1 MNLLLFY
8 LFNIA
13 LIKGDVDEYI
23 MEYDP
28 KTSFFIDNKT
38 NSDLITEFSYK
49 YSNFD
54 TIYVAVTYR
63 FHGEYHES
71 LSGAL
76 SYYLKLKL
84 QDLMP
89 DNTILLYRDLY
100 SIYPGT
106 FFSKKKYEVNHRGV
120 FIYTSLQE

>member
-8 LFNIA
+8 LFNFA

-28 KTSFFIDNKT
+28 NTSFFIDNKT

-54 TIYVAVTYR
+54 TIYIAV
-63 FHGEYHES
+63 
-71 LSGAL
+71 
-76 SYYLKLKL
+76 SY
-84 QDLMP
+84 
-89 DNTILLYRDLY
+89 
-100 SIYPGT
+100 
-106 FFSKKKYEVNHRGV
+106 
-120 FIYTSLQE
+120 

>member
-8 LFNIA
+8 LFSIA

-28 KTSFFIDNKT
+28 NTSFFIDNKT

-54 TIYVAVTYR
+54 TVYIAVSYR
-63 FHGEYHES
+63 HVGSFGSE
-71 LSGAL
+71 LSTTL
-76 SYYLKLKL
+76 SYDLIIRLKR
-84 QDLMP
+84 LMP
-89 DNTILLYRDLY
+89 NTQVLFYRKQNSGGL
-100 SIYPGT
+100 GAV
-106 FFSKKKYEVNHRGV
+106 FSKKKYEVNHRGV